1 MEQAIVTHKQA
12 VEASLAERKE
22 KLQQLAADLVKLQVK
37 MSEVETMSS
46 SKAKLA
52 THVQELAAKQ
62 RSRKLRHDHAARSP
76 RPLRMGGDE
85 VPRGESK
92 VLVQPDYYASSVPV
106 AKVHH
111 AKARKAVAARK
122 VHKAAPKTK
131 ASTQRAQSPA
141 KTAH

>member
-1 MEQAIVTHKQA
+1 MEQAIATHKQA

-22 KLQQLAADLVKLQVK
+22 KLQKLAADLVKLQGK
-37 MSEVETMSS
+37 MSEVETMS

-92 VLVQPDYYASSVPV
+92 VLVQPEYYASSVPV
-106 AKVHH
+106 ARVHH
-111 AKARKAVAARK
+111 AKEHKAAAARK

-131 ASTQRAQSPA
+131 ATAQRAQSPA
-141 KTAH
+141 KAAH